1 MSAWRALALLLATAL
16 AAPALAQD
24 KVKVPSL
31 DRIDGAAVQLVGHW
45 FEVAGGAGSRRP
57 AVLLL
62 HGCGGAYD
70 RKGELSS
77 RMRDYAALLNA
88 QGWHALVLDS
98 LTTRGVAELCTRQIG
113 ARPIT
118 QQHRRL
124 DALGA
129 LVWLAQRADVD
140 AARLSMV
147 GWSHGGSAVLAATN
161 ERQQDVARLPVRPRA
176 AVAFYPGCSAEL
188 KRGHRPVSP
197 VLVLV
202 GESDD
207 WTAAAPCT
215 ELAAQSGGEMRT
227 VVYADAFHG
236 FDGSA
241 PPRLRR
247 DVPGGVNP
255 GQGVTVGG
263 NPAAREASRREMLE
277 FLRARLAP

>member
-1 MSAWRALALLLATAL
+1 MSAWRALAMLLAAAL
-16 AAPALAQD
+16 AAPALAQV
-24 KVKVPSL
+24 KVEVPSL
-31 DRIDGAAVQLVGHW
+31 DRRDGEIVQLVGHW
-45 FEVAGGAGSRRP
+45 FEAAGGRRP

-70 RKGELSS
+70 GKGVLST
-77 RMRDYAALLNA
+77 RLRDYAAMFNA
-88 QGWHALVLDS
+88 EGWHALVLDS
-98 LTTRGVAELCTRQIG
+98 LTPRGVAELCTRQLG
-113 ARPIT
+113 TRPIT

-129 LVWLAQRADVD
+129 LAWLAQRGDVD

-161 ERQQDVARLPVRPRA
+161 AQQRDVARLDARPRA

-188 KRGHRPVSP
+188 KRGHKPVSP
-197 VLVLV
+197 ILVLV
-202 GESDD
+202 GERDD
-207 WTAAAPCT
+207 WTAAAPCID
-215 ELAAQSGGEMRT
+215 LAAQSGGEMRT

-236 FDGSA
+236 FDGTA
-241 PPRLRR
+241 PPRVRR

-263 NPAAREASRREMLE
+263 NPVAREASRREMLA
-277 FLRARLAP
+277 FLRTRLAP